1 MAISD
6 SMEEL
11 MSRFWSCEEVGTGNI
26 YSPEET
32 RCEDQYARSVSRAAN
47 GRYTVGLP
55 KNEQTWAQ
63 LGESRTMATRRL
75 LGLERRLTQDAA
87 LRKQYQDFMME
98 YLELGHMKKVE
109 AGPANDSPRC
119 FLPHHPVVREEST
132 TTKNAAGDGCIG
144 CGKMFRQIDMAP
156 EDSPY
161 QSILY
166 RFNPEEE
173 IATYELTTVTYGT
186 KPAPFLATRTLKQ
199 LAQDEQQRFP
209 LAAQALE
216 TDVYMDDV
224 ISGADDVATATE
236 LRAQLDSL
244 LGSGGFK
251 LRKWAS
257 NEPSVLRGVAREN
270 LALPDEIDWDQEA
283 SVNTLGL
290 KWLPKTDCFRF
301 KFKNPAVTPGQPL
314 TKQLIL
320 SIIATFF
327 DPLGLLGASLV
338 LLKMFMQK
346 LWTLQR
352 VDGTRYDWKDP
363 LPPTVGE
370 EWRKLSQHLGVLN
383 NIRIPRCTVIKGAVD
398 IQIHCYTDA
407 SEKAYGACVYI
418 RSKNVER
425 KLARRLLTSKSKV
438 APLKQQPLPRLELN
452 GSDLGADLVEW
463 VIRVFGKRFP
473 VFFWTDST
481 CVLLWLKKPPSYW
494 HTYVGNR
501 VARIQRITE
510 ELDAVWNHI
519 PGVSNPADLI
529 SRGVPPEELEGNEM
543 WEEGPD
549 WDDEE
554 PSSWPAQPDLSGEEA
569 PERRRVVVACV
580 ATVEFIDILL
590 SRFSSYISLIRAVAL
605 ARRFTR
611 RFNKEAKQTYGYV
624 TLKELREAE
633 GVIVRLVQRTTFAE
647 EIEDLLAEKSVSAHS
662 RLRWFNPHIDEAGV
676 LRVGGRLQH
685 SKEPPGRKHPMVL
698 PAKHRFTELLFK
710 YYHVLLLHGGPQ
722 LVLTSVRAKY
732 WPLGGKDLVRL
743 VIHKCKKCYLAKPT
757 SIQQQM
763 GNLPKARV
771 TVSRPFSQTGV
782 DYFGPVYVKAGRG
795 RQPTKAYVALFV
807 CMATKAVHME
817 LVTDLSTECFLQA
830 LRRFISRRNR
840 PTDIYSDNGTNFV
853 GAKNVLEQLLK
864 QLKDVS
870 HHEKIARVCE
880 LEGIRWHFNPP
891 SAPHF
896 GGLWEAAV
904 RSAKHHLLRVLGEN
918 SASFE
923 DYNTLLTQVEAC
935 MNSRPLTA
943 LSNDPTDLEPLTPGH
958 FLTGASLQALPE
970 PDYSHIP
977 GNRLNR
983 WQMVQQQTQ
992 NFWKRWR
999 SEYLTQ
1005 LQSRTKNW
1013 QHPKKVEVGKLVVI
1027 VDNNQPPMRWKMGR
1041 IHELHP
1047 GEDGVVRVVTV
1058 KTATNLLQRPVAKL
1072 CILPSQEEDEEESS
1086 AQPEATAVE
1095 E

>member
-1 MAISD
+1 
-6 SMEEL
+6 
-11 MSRFWSCEEVGTGNI
+11 
-26 YSPEET
+26 
-32 RCEDQYARSVSRAAN
+32 
-47 GRYTVGLP
+47 
-55 KNEQTWAQ
+55 
-63 LGESRTMATRRL
+63 
-75 LGLERRLTQDAA
+75 
-87 LRKQYQDFMME
+87 
-98 YLELGHMKKVE
+98 
-109 AGPANDSPRC
+109 
-119 FLPHHPVVREEST
+119 
-132 TTKNAAGDGCIG
+132 
-144 CGKMFRQIDMAP
+144 
-156 EDSPY
+156 
-161 QSILY
+161 
-166 RFNPEEE
+166 
-173 IATYELTTVTYGT
+173 
-186 KPAPFLATRTLKQ
+186 
-199 LAQDEQQRFP
+199 
-209 LAAQALE
+209 
-216 TDVYMDDV
+216 
-224 ISGADDVATATE
+224 
-236 LRAQLDSL
+236 
-244 LGSGGFK
+244 
-251 LRKWAS
+251 
-257 NEPSVLRGVAREN
+257 
-270 LALPDEIDWDQEA
+270 
-283 SVNTLGL
+283 
-290 KWLPKTDCFRF
+290 
-301 KFKNPAVTPGQPL
+301 
-314 TKQLIL
+314 
-320 SIIATFF
+320 
-327 DPLGLLGASLV
+327 
-338 LLKMFMQK
+338 
-346 LWTLQR
+346 
-352 VDGTRYDWKDP
+352 
-363 LPPTVGE
+363 
-370 EWRKLSQHLGVLN
+370 
-383 NIRIPRCTVIKGAVD
+383 
-398 IQIHCYTDA
+398 
-407 SEKAYGACVYI
+407 
-418 RSKNVER
+418 
-425 KLARRLLTSKSKV
+425 
-438 APLKQQPLPRLELN
+438 
-452 GSDLGADLVEW
+452 
-463 VIRVFGKRFP
+463 
-473 VFFWTDST
+473 
-481 CVLLWLKKPPSYW
+481 
-494 HTYVGNR
+494 
-501 VARIQRITE
+501 
-510 ELDAVWNHI
+510 
-519 PGVSNPADLI
+519 
-529 SRGVPPEELEGNEM
+529 
-543 WEEGPD
+543 
-549 WDDEE
+549 
-554 PSSWPAQPDLSGEEA
+554 
-569 PERRRVVVACV
+569 
-580 ATVEFIDILL
+580 
-590 SRFSSYISLIRAVAL
+590 
-605 ARRFTR
+605 
-611 RFNKEAKQTYGYV
+611 
-624 TLKELREAE
+624 
-633 GVIVRLVQRTTFAE
+633 
-647 EIEDLLAEKSVSAHS
+647 
-662 RLRWFNPHIDEAGV
+662 
-676 LRVGGRLQH
+676 
-685 SKEPPGRKHPMVL
+685 MVL

-864 QLKDVS
+864 QLKDVT

-880 LEGIRWHFNPP
+880 FEGIRWHFNPP

>member
-1 MAISD
+1 MAEAKSTSRRTQQHPD
-6 SMEEL
+6 SEMYGNQGS
-11 MSRFWSCEEVGTGNI
+11 SRHPNSLLHGC
-26 YSPEET
+26 
-32 RCEDQYARSVSRAAN
+32 
-47 GRYTVGLP
+47 
-55 KNEQTWAQ
+55 
-63 LGESRTMATRRL
+63 LGEGVRGMCLYSVQECRAEASKAATNIQIKSRTS
-75 LGLERRLTQDAA
+75 Q
-87 LRKQYQDFMME
+87 
-98 YLELGHMKKVE
+98 
-109 AGPANDSPRC
+109 
-119 FLPHHPVVREEST
+119 T
-132 TTKNAAGDGCIG
+132 TTST
-144 CGKMFRQIDMAP
+144 
-156 EDSPY
+156 SP
-161 QSILY
+161 
-166 RFNPEEE
+166 
-173 IATYELTTVTYGT
+173 G
-186 KPAPFLATRTLKQ
+186 
-199 LAQDEQQRFP
+199 AQW
-209 LAAQALE
+209 
-216 TDVYMDDV
+216 
-224 ISGADDVATATE
+224 I
-236 LRAQLDSL
+236 
-244 LGSGGFK
+244 GSG
-251 LRKWAS
+251 
-257 NEPSVLRGVAREN
+257 
-270 LALPDEIDWDQEA
+270 
-283 SVNTLGL
+283 
-290 KWLPKTDCFRF
+290 CRF
-301 KFKNPAVTPGQPL
+301 GRVGH
-314 TKQLIL
+314 
-320 SIIATFF
+320 S
-327 DPLGLLGASLV
+327 SLW
-338 LLKMFMQK
+338 Q
-346 LWTLQR
+346 
-352 VDGTRYDWKDP
+352 
-363 LPPTVGE
+363 TV
-370 EWRKLSQHLGVLN
+370 S
-383 NIRIPRCTVIKGAVD
+383 
-398 IQIHCYTDA
+398 
-407 SEKAYGACVYI
+407 S
-418 RSKNVER
+418 
-425 KLARRLLTSKSKV
+425 
-438 APLKQQPLPRLELN
+438 
-452 GSDLGADLVEW
+452 
-463 VIRVFGKRFP
+463 F
-473 VFFWTDST
+473 FFWTDST

-510 ELDAVWNHI
+510 ELGAVWNHI

-611 RFNKEAKQTYGYV
+611 RFNKGAKQTYGYV